1 MSDCALKGAATKGRP
16 PPSPERGRG
25 PTVLCLPC
33 CAWNFFPSEV
43 TFASNSQREEEER
56 GRERRAIHSFH
67 FFVGLG
73 GKRGERER
81 EERPSDGATDCGDD
95 EESFV
100 GPVSFF
106 RSVHAADG
114 RTDTDGGGLRWR
126 RGNRLLPKKVGKT
139 VRHDTGDHEA
149 DDGRRALLNDH
160 PRTK

>member
-1 MSDCALKGAATKGRP
+1 MSDCALKGAATKRRP

-56 GRERRAIHSFH
+56 GGPSTPFTSLLALEGRGKRERK
-67 FFVGLG
+67 G
-73 GKRGERER
+73 GATDRT
-81 EERPSDGATDCGDD
+81 TDCGDD

-114 RTDTDGGGLRWR
+114 RTDADGGGLRWR

>member
-25 PTVLCLPC
+25 PTVLCLLC

-43 TFASNSQREEEER
+43 TFASNSQREEGHPLLSLLCWPWKEE
-56 GRERRAIHSFH
+56 
-67 FFVGLG
+67 G
-73 GKRGERER
+73 GATDRT
-81 EERPSDGATDCGDD
+81 TDCGDD

-114 RTDTDGGGLRWR
+114 RTDADGGGLRWR

-139 VRHDTGDHEA
+139 VRHDTGDQEA

-160 PRTK
+160 PSTK